1 MLDKIVIDR
10 IDDKDVLISK
20 EYESLYLRLKVYLDL
35 ELEHFKQFYTIKHDD
50 VLIIDELT
58 MIEKLI
64 ELMTLV
70 DLLYIKAT
78 FESVHKLYIKNF
90 MLLYKLTDNHD
101 IFDSINV
108 LNEVK
113 KLYMKEVE

>member
-1 MLDKIVIDR
+1 MLVVVDR
-10 IDDKDVLISK
+10 LNNQDILISK
-20 EYESLYLRLKVYLDL
+20 DYESLYLRLKVYLDL
-35 ELEHFKQFYTIKHDD
+35 ELEHFKQFYTSKVDND
-50 VLIIDELT
+50 LIIDELT
-58 MIEKLI
+58 MIEKLV

-78 FESVHKLYIKNF
+78 FDSIHKLYIKNF